1 MNRGTRLFVLII
13 LIIFCICVGGFGAYY
28 YLNTQNYVSASIKDI
43 FKGNNKL
50 NDKEDN
56 SDIEVI
62 SNSLKASDFDK
73 LEQKKVKL
81 NGKIHTYS
89 LGIKAAE
96 DSESGYIGTYYLDDK
111 KLRSDFL
118 PGVTSENVKS
128 NVFLN
133 TFEGKEYSY
142 HVINSLDN
150 KDYLVV
156 MNNYIPAKD
165 AVSFLSTL
173 KYISI
178 YDEDG
183 NLLKEIEYQ
192 MGTSFGIRVDSGTS
206 KFAIDNIITFVRTDE
221 YTGYSIF
228 DSSAN
233 DFGNAVLY
241 SDRLRYANLGKCS
254 DDGQYNGKV
263 YEYTIKDGKV
273 NEDVIS
279 TFGND
284 KMVNVAGATC

>member
-1 MNRGTRLFVLII
+1 MNRGARLFVLVI
-13 LIIFCICVGGFGAYY
+13 LIIFCIAVGGFGAYY

-192 MGTSFGIRVDSGTS
+192 MGTSFGIKLDSGTS

-228 DSSAN
+228 DSTAN

>member
-1 MNRGTRLFVLII
+1 MNRGARLFVLII

-62 SNSLKASDFDK
+62 NNSLKASDFDK

-111 KLRSDFL
+111 KLRSDVL

-128 NVFLN
+128 DVFLN

-165 AVSFLSTL
+165 AVSYLSTL

-206 KFAIDNIITFVRTDE
+206 TFAIDNVITFVRTDE
-221 YTGYSIF
+221 YTGPSIF
-228 DSSAN
+228 DSEAN